1 MARTTPT
8 TEFLAAL
15 RGDRASRPRVDP
27 MLAGGLRAWL
37 EDELAEISAGAPCD
51 GPIHL
56 TAWQIAQPELDR
68 DPEADQAALSVLVH
82 ALVAQQLA
90 FGGVLEPLADAV
102 DALAARNAHA
112 PLLER
117 ISALDAAATDVLAA
131 ELAAHDAVIASGI
144 GRIPTSW
151 LPRSGVPIALD
162 LCGGRLRAST
172 TVDLLVGAPAGAV
185 SSTCLLDVVTTPIG
199 DHHAVQLGAMALIE
213 TIRSGAAPLRV
224 AALSTATGEHLV
236 LDVDDALLSR
246 SLRRLVEVA
255 VAVACAPLT
264 TATALSHS
272 TGRLHA

>member
-8 TEFLAAL
+8 TELLAAL

-37 EDELAEISAGAPCD
+37 EDGLAEISVGAPCD
-51 GPIHL
+51 RPIHL
-56 TAWQIAQPELDR
+56 TAWRIAQPELAR
-68 DPEADQAALSVLVH
+68 DPEADQGALSVLVH
-82 ALVAQQLA
+82 ALVAQHLA
-90 FGGVLEPLADAV
+90 FGGALEPLADAV
-102 DALAARNAHA
+102 DALAAGQAHTS
-112 PLLER
+112 LLAR
-117 ISALDAAATDVLAA
+117 IGALDAAATDLLAA

-172 TVDLLVGAPAGAV
+172 TVDLLLGAPDGAV

-199 DHHAVQLGAMALIE
+199 DHHPAQLGAMALIE

-255 VAVACAPLT
+255 LACAP
-264 TATALSHS
+264 AALSQPMA
-272 TGRLHA
+272 RIPA